1 MKNHESRS
9 LGQLVSAPT
18 VRKQMVMN
26 ACVELTYI
34 ESKVLDPGMVSPTHK
49 WDPP

>member
-9 LGQLVSAPT
+9 LGQLVSAST

-34 ESKVLDPGMVSPTHK
+34 ESKVLDRGMVSPTHK
-49 WDPP
+49 